1 MPLVRGSRYASSQL
15 GLPKRRCCPHAT
27 APSLP
32 ALHGVLSAT
41 QYGHLRLLS
50 TLLLGPLLGVR
61 YLVYLGWRT
70 PHTP

>member
-1 MPLVRGSRYASSQL
+1 MQPRLHFL
-15 GLPKRRCCPHAT
+15 L
-27 APSLP
+27 
-32 ALHGVLSAT
+32 LHGVLSAT

-70 PHTP
+70 PHTPRAVLRPHLPGG